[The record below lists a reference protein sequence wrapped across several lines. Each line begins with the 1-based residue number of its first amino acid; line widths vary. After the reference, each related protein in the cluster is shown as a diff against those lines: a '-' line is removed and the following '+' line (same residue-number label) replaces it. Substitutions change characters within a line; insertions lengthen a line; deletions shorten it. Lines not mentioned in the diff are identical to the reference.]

1 MKEVDY
7 IKELADK
14 YNQMKIEAELLGLD
28 LGGDVDDEVGRLLLR
43 KKQQEFDR
51 LKELWMKSSLS

>member
-51 LKELWMKSSLS
+51 FKELWMKSILS